1 MGDQVLMSGAP
12 SGLKHPD
19 GVKTLIERI
28 GQQGDR
34 MVSQLHGPLYE
45 QALRLNMFF
54 AANQAAQAVSVAL
67 TTTYTGLCLS
77 NPAGNTRNLVPRQVS
92 IGVSVHQVALSCM
105 GILGGYAAAGV
116 VTHTATLT
124 RYSCMLGNGVAS
136 TGLADSQCTI
146 VGTPLVIMPFVS
158 TDIITTGTP
167 NKGGGIVDLG
177 GSIIIPPGAY
187 VAIYA
192 LTAVTGL
199 FGITWE
205 EVPV

>member
-1 MGDQVLMSGAP
+1 
-12 SGLKHPD
+12 
-19 GVKTLIERI
+19 
-28 GQQGDR
+28 
-34 MVSQLHGPLYE
+34 
-45 QALRLNMFF
+45 
-54 AANQAAQAVSVAL
+54 
-67 TTTYTGLCLS
+67 
-77 NPAGNTRNLVPRQVS
+77 
-92 IGVSVHQVALSCM
+92 
-105 GILGGYAAAGV
+105 
-116 VTHTATLT
+116 
-124 RYSCMLGNGVAS
+124 MLGNGVAS
-136 TGLADSQCTI
+136 TGLADAACTI

-199 FGITWE
+199 FGISWE

>member
-116 VTHTATLT
+116 VTHTTALT

-136 TGLADSQCTI
+136 TGLADAACTI

-158 TDIITTGTP
+158 TDITTTGTP

-177 GSIIIPPGAY
+177 GSLIIPPGAY